1 MEQALKD
8 ISLPSYEF
16 TDFPVLSDR
25 GQVEASLK
33 ILLQQ
38 TSKFAGIASIY
49 ARESGYYP
57 GFGKLQLYYVL
68 QDTADEYAL
77 KKGLVP
83 LLKKITGH
91 TGILDQVHFLNV
103 SLFQHFDQIKPYPH
117 LQHLYGQE
125 TRFATL
131 TQEYRDFSHLLSIND
146 LILMSPL
153 PQLAGILAEGV
164 IPVNRCW
171 PVIESTTEILEAYTR
186 LRGKV
191 PSHWSQY
198 SSRAKGLAQNWFQMN
213 LNKFQEFKE
222 LLRDTLKILLEI
234 LDDLYKYIQRENLYF
249 IQQSHPAENGLPST
263 PSVSDGG
270 DYRACFISEQVRALF
285 VDRWSPELAL
295 KKMVSLY
302 RKKKEYCLYLPTLLS
317 VPYVMYYKGIDY
329 HSTFIQKSFLYH
341 GFAANVSLPEVVNMR
356 NKKLS
361 EYLQFFE
368 QYRYLMDRPPWLGYG
383 VDDPERWT
391 KVFDRFFE
399 KRRKE
404 QHIKWLHT
412 TSIELART

>member
-8 ISLPSYEF
+8 IRLPSYEF
-16 TDFPVLSDR
+16 TEFPALSNR
-25 GQVEASLK
+25 GQVEASLNS
-33 ILLQQ
+33 LLQQ

-57 GFGKLQLYYVL
+57 GVGKLQVYYVL

-83 LLKKITGH
+83 HLQKLMGSS
-91 TGILDQVHFLNV
+91 GVLDQVHFLNT

-117 LQHLYGQE
+117 LQHLHGPD

-131 TQEYRDFSHLLSIND
+131 TPEYRDFCHLLAIND

-153 PQLAGILAEGV
+153 PQLANILAEGV
-164 IPVNRCW
+164 IPVGSTW
-171 PVIESTTEILEAYTR
+171 SIIENVTEILEAYSR
-186 LRGKV
+186 LKGKV
-191 PSHWSQY
+191 PTHWKEY
-198 SSRAKGLAQNWFQMN
+198 PTRAKELAQNWFQMN
-213 LNKFQEFKE
+213 LNKFQEYKE
-222 LLRDTLKILLEI
+222 LLRDSLRIMLEI
-234 LDDLYKYIQRENLYF
+234 LDDMNKFIQRENLYF
-249 IQQSHPAENGLPST
+249 IQQSQPAENGMPAAPAGSEIA
-263 PSVSDGG
+263 
-270 DYRACFISEQVRALF
+270 DYRACFISDQVKALF
-285 VDRWSPELAL
+285 IDRWTPELAL
-295 KKMVSLY
+295 KKMIALY
-302 RKKKEYCLYLPTLLS
+302 RKKKEYCIYLPTLLS

-329 HSTFIQKSFLYH
+329 HSAFIQKSFLYH

-361 EYLQFFE
+361 EYLQFYESHRF
-368 QYRYLMDRPPWLGYG
+368 LMEKAPWLGYA

-404 QHIKWLHT
+404 QHLKWLHA
-412 TSIELART
+412 TSLELART